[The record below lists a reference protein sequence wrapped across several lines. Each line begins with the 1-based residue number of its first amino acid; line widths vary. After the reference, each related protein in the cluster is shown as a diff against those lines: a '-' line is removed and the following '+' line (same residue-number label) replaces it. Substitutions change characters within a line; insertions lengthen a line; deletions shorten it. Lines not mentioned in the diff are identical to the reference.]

1 MERLEKLYAKIVF
14 RLNTSKRM
22 ATCRKLASLLRNEFT
37 LMNAL
42 GRIEMIESRGG
53 RKPGE
58 PFAIVMRQW
67 QKNLERGMSFSEATR
82 GWVPPEETLLL
93 TSGNISNLAV
103 ALENIGLSLIHI

>member
-1 MERLEKLYAKIVF
+1 MDELERWVGLLDRPGGILMERLEKLYAKIVF

-67 QKNLERGMSFSEATR
+67 QKIWN
-82 GWVPPEETLLL
+82 
-93 TSGNISNLAV
+93 AV
-103 ALENIGLSLIHI
+103 